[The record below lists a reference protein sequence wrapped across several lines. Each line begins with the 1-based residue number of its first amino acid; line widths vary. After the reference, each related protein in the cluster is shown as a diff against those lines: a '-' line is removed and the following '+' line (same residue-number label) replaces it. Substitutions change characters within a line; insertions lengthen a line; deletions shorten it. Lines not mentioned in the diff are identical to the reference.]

1 MTNMNAYISSLGR
14 YVPEKRVSNDELA
27 RTLDTSDEWIR
38 SHTGIGN
45 RHISSDQETTS
56 YMGYKAAQ
64 EALDKRGL
72 SAEDI
77 DMILV
82 STITADY
89 HEMPGTSCLIQD
101 MLGNGVC
108 GAMDIKAA
116 CSGFVYGLELGK
128 GLINNGTA
136 SRILVIGTER
146 LSRVLDWTNRNNC
159 ILFGDGAGAVILEA
173 GEGAPRGIMNS
184 ILRAEGSGS
193 DALTHPRGGTS
204 NPFIEGETVGNDHY
218 LQMDGRRVYEF
229 AVRANTVILKD
240 LMDKNGLT
248 VEDIDW
254 IVPHQA
260 NRRIIEAAAKRDRIP
275 LEKFYLNMEEFAN
288 TSGASIPLAL
298 ADMESKGLLK
308 QGQKILTVGFGAG
321 LTYGG
326 NYIIW

>member
-1 MTNMNAYISSLGR
+1 MRFMNAYISSLGH

-27 RTLDTSDEWIR
+27 KTLDTSDEWIR

-45 RHISSDQETTS
+45 RHISSDTETTS

-64 EALDKRGL
+64 EALEKRGIT
-72 SAEDI
+72 AQDI

-89 HEMPGTSCLIQD
+89 HEMPSTACLIQD
-101 MLGNGVC
+101 LLGNNSC

-128 GLINNGTA
+128 GLINNGTCHK
-136 SRILVIGTER
+136 ILVIGTER

-159 ILFGDGAGAVILEA
+159 ILFGDGAGAVVLEA
-173 GEGAPRGIMNS
+173 GEGEPRGVINS
-184 ILRAEGSGS
+184 LLRAEGSGS
-193 DALTHPRGGTS
+193 DALSHNRGGTS
-204 NPFIEGETVGNDHY
+204 NPFIEGEIVGKDHF

-240 LMDKNGLT
+240 LMERNNLSVD
-248 VEDIDW
+248 DIDW

-260 NRRIIEAAAKRDRIP
+260 NRRIIEAAAKRDKIP
-275 LEKFYLNMEEFAN
+275 LDKFYLNMDEFAN

-298 ADMESKGLLK
+298 SDMDRRGLLK
-308 QGQKILTVGFGAG
+308 KGQKILTVGFGAG

-326 NYIIW
+326 NYLIW

>member
-1 MTNMNAYISSLGR
+1 MRFMNAYISSLGH

-27 RTLDTSDEWIR
+27 KTLDTSDEWIR

-45 RHISSDQETTS
+45 RHISSDIETTS
-56 YMGYKAAQ
+56 YMGYKAAL
-64 EALDKRGL
+64 EALEKRGIT
-72 SAEDI
+72 AQDI

-82 STITADY
+82 STITADF
-89 HEMPGTSCLIQD
+89 HEMPSTACLIQD
-101 MLGNGVC
+101 LLGNSSC

-128 GLINNGTA
+128 GLINNGTCEK
-136 SRILVIGTER
+136 ILVIGTER

-159 ILFGDGAGAVILEA
+159 ILFGDGAGAVVLEA
-173 GEGAPRGIMNS
+173 GEGEPRGVINS
-184 ILRAEGSGS
+184 LLRAEGSGS
-193 DALTHPRGGTS
+193 DALSHNRGGTS
-204 NPFIEGETVGNDHY
+204 NPFIEGESVGKDHF

-240 LMDKNGLT
+240 LMEKNNLS
-248 VEDIDW
+248 VDDIDW

-260 NRRIIEAAAKRDRIP
+260 NRRIIEAAAKRDKIP
-275 LEKFYLNMEEFAN
+275 LDKFYLNMDEFAN

-298 ADMESKGLLK
+298 SDMDRKGLLK
-308 QGQKILTVGFGAG
+308 KGQKILTVGFGAG

-326 NYIIW
+326 NYLIW

>member
-1 MTNMNAYISSLGR
+1 MNAIISSLGH

-27 RTLDTSDEWIR
+27 RTLETSDEWIR
-38 SHTGIGN
+38 SHTGIGH
-45 RHISSDQETTS
+45 RHISSDKETTS
-56 YMGYKAAQ
+56 YMGYKAAR

-72 SAEDI
+72 TPQDI

-89 HEMPGTSCLIQD
+89 HEMPSTSCLIQD
-101 MLGNGVC
+101 LLGNNVC

-128 GLINNGTA
+128 GLINNGTCKKV
-136 SRILVIGTER
+136 LVIGTER

-159 ILFGDGAGAVILEA
+159 ILFGDGAGAVVLEA
-173 GEGAPRGIMNS
+173 DGGEPRGVINS
-184 ILRAEGSGS
+184 LLRAEGSGAA
-193 DALTHPRGGTS
+193 ALSHERGGTS
-204 NPFIEGETVGNDHY
+204 NPFIEGETVGKDHF
-218 LQMDGRRVYEF
+218 LQMDGRQVYEF

-240 LMDKNGLT
+240 LMEMNSLT

-260 NRRIIEAAAKRDRIP
+260 NRRIIEAAAKRDKIP
-275 LEKFYLNMEEFAN
+275 LDKFYLNMEEFAN

-298 ADMESKGLLK
+298 SDMESKGLLK
-308 QGQKILTVGFGAG
+308 KGQKILTVGFGAG

-326 NYIIW
+326 NYLIW